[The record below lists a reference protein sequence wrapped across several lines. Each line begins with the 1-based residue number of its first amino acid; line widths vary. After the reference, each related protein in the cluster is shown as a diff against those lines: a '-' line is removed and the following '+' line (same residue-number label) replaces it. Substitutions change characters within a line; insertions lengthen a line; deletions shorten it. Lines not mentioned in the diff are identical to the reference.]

1 MDLLAR
7 EKKIK
12 NTLKDVI
19 EDFAP
24 NMTIGD
30 FNKLA
35 KTFLE
40 DSGIV
45 ELLNMSCES
54 EYLREYQQ
62 LAEQGLLVKLEL
74 KVGDTVIWDDNFG
87 KSNNPQEYTITG
99 YSFGEA
105 EDYIDEPVVT
115 DEFVYYCVNSTGS
128 ITGSFAASEIGK
140 SIFLKK

>member
-12 NTLKDVI
+12 ETLKNVI
-19 EDFAP
+19 EDFQP
-24 NMTIGD
+24 NMTIAD

-45 ELLNMSCES
+45 ELLNMACES

-62 LAEQGLLVKLEL
+62 LAEQGLLHKAPLPNGTPIYLWQTNDV
-74 KVGDTVIWDDNFG
+74 
-87 KSNNPQEYTITG
+87 
-99 YSFGEA
+99 
-105 EDYIDEPVVT
+105 DEW
-115 DEFVYYCVNSTGS
+115 FVYEDSYLYGV
-128 ITGSFAASEIGK
+128 SEYYHGK
-140 SIFLKK
+140 LGEDFFISEEECRNHSVS